1 MLEREHQ
8 LRTMA
13 GHLADAAAG
22 HGRLVFVAGAAGV
35 GKTTFVRRVAA
46 DAEQTVRSGFG
57 ACDGSSTPSPLGP
70 LLEVLPVLPP
80 DVWPPGTERHEV
92 FTRLVTALRTPP
104 TPAPY
109 LLVVED
115 AHWAD
120 EATLHLLRPLARRVH
135 TCRALVVVTYRP
147 EDLDRDHGLRLV
159 IGEAATASG
168 VRRLDVGAL
177 SPAAVRTLPDQAE
190 GWRDGDRD
198 ATELSRVTGGNAFFV
213 TEVLAAG
220 GAQLPT
226 SVRDAVL
233 ARVARLSP
241 AGREVVEDVSLAG
254 PRGGPA
260 LRETLLGGAPP
271 AVDEPLAHDV
281 LRLDGGAV
289 LFRHELARL

>member
-120 EATLHLLRPLARRVH
+120 EATLDLLRHLARRVH
-135 TCRALVVVTYRP
+135 TTRTLVLVTYRP
-147 EDLDRDHGLRLV
+147 EDTPAGHGLRLLM
-159 IGEAATASG
+159 GETATATG
-168 VRRLDVGAL
+168 VRRLDIAPL
-177 SPAAVRTLPDQAE
+177 SPDGVRALALEHRPGEGPDADIE
-190 GWRDGDRD
+190 G
-198 ATELSRVTGGNAFFV
+198 LHRVTGGNPFFL

-220 GAQLPT
+220 DGRLPT
-226 SVRDAVL
+226 TVRDAVL
-233 ARVARLSP
+233 ARV
-241 AGREVVEDVSLAG
+241 
-254 PRGGPA
+254 
-260 LRETLLGGAPP
+260 
-271 AVDEPLAHDV
+271 
-281 LRLDGGAV
+281 
-289 LFRHELARL
+289 